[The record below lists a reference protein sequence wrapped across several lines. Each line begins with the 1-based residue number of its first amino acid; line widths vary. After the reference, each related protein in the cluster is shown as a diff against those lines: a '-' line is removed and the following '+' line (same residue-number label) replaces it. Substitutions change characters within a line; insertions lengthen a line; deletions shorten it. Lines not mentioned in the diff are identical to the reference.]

1 MVTISRTKEL
11 YARRL
16 CPGCRLVRPS
26 FLEAKDGR
34 PRELQ
39 SLPHTVR
46 ARRVRVADLTPF
58 PIESNRGPL
67 ASRKAGASDCLVG
80 TAIVLLSVHRVP
92 RSMVA
97 ACCHGPLV
105 PLLPP
110 LARLCI
116 LRDDRAPRGE
126 TAATAKV
133 ASFLRQATDS

>member
-1 MVTISRTKEL
+1 MITISRTKEL

-16 CPGCRLVRPS
+16 RLRCRLVRPS

-39 SLPHTVR
+39 SLPYTVR

-58 PIESNRGPL
+58 PIKSNRSPL
-67 ASRKAGASDCLVG
+67 NSRKAGASDSLVC
-80 TAIVLLSVHRVP
+80 AVIVLLSIHLVP

-133 ASFLRQATDS
+133 ASFLPQATDS